1 MGMHRVL
8 QDAPLETR
16 ELHKM
21 TDIFQYDAF
30 TMSITLVCP
39 CLQHVSICVV
49 LHAVLPNQK
58 VQATKTG
65 YRLFHEL
72 LNVWH
77 YIELYAEATNTK
89 HPWWYSPQKV
99 QYHSPSASLY
109 CWSIQNLK
117 SFSAGH
123 SSTKSWLTIFAQLM
137 HRLKWVLQSTLQVG
151 GRGFFPGS

>member
-8 QDAPLETR
+8 QDAPLETK

-39 CLQHVSICVV
+39 CVQHVSICVL

-77 YIELYAEATNTK
+77 YIELYAEEQT
-89 HPWWYSPQKV
+89 Q
-99 QYHSPSASLY
+99 
-109 CWSIQNLK
+109 SIRDDTAHGK
-117 SFSAGH
+117 YTTTA
-123 SSTKSWLTIFAQLM
+123 
-137 HRLKWVLQSTLQVG
+137 LQQVCIAEVF
-151 GRGFFPGS
+151 RT